1 MRQGLA
7 PSPWKKRV
15 VNFGHLLC
23 LCWTTLQSSPTQWA
37 LAPSSTFGAFS
48 LAPLFLAFVG
58 KCVGVQGYKGSYFLS
73 FYHPALSFAR
83 LMLLAT
89 TVYLTNVI
97 STHFLFLSYCFYPAN
112 SLLTRTTSETQGSY
126 FLPDRKFGL
135 DLARNGKFSTLTL
148 WHF

>member
-1 MRQGLA
+1 MHTLTMRQGLA

-23 LCWTTLQSSPTQWA
+23 LCWTTLQSSPTQWV
-37 LAPSSTFGAFS
+37 LAPSGTFGAFP

-83 LMLLAT
+83 SRSLDLFTLLNLQT
-89 TVYLTNVI
+89 TIL
-97 STHFLFLSYCFYPAN
+97 STTILRLSHC
-112 SLLTRTTSETQGSY
+112 LLLLIFSVNPRYSSRKPVVPY
-126 FLPDRKFGL
+126 FLPVLTKL
-135 DLARNGKFSTLTL
+135 DLTFAPE
-148 WHF
+148 

>member
-23 LCWTTLQSSPTQWA
+23 LCWTTLQSSPTQWV
-37 LAPSSTFGAFS
+37 LAPSGTFGAFP

-83 LMLLAT
+83 RNNHNNITPYHL
-89 TVYLTNVI
+89 V
-97 STHFLFLSYCFYPAN
+97 S
-112 SLLTRTTSETQGSY
+112 TTSRLSMWKQRR
-126 FLPDRKFGL
+126 P
-135 DLARNGKFSTLTL
+135 
-148 WHF
+148 HI